1 MFSLN
6 DAKQKNKKGNHL
18 TGQLLMSYMVSS
30 DEGFLIQVRFIHHAV
45 YSFIWKLV
53 FLMQFCIP

>member
-1 MFSLN
+1 MFFLS

-18 TGQLLMSYMVSS
+18 TGQLLMSYTVSS
-30 DEGFLIQVRFIHHAV
+30 DEGFLIQVRFIHHTV